1 MKKKSL
7 NIICTALAAA
17 FVLSATGCGANAA
30 SSLLSPQTPDD
41 TSGKLIE
48 VVPEAPEG
56 AAKEAAKETAN
67 EVSNVAAKEAAKAPT
82 TDNNLGAVS
91 GEQIG
96 ANPEEEP
103 ESEKIY
109 IEPQI
114 EPRPEKPDT
123 DPYDWID
130 PSDWDLQPYVDPC
143 IEPYPGYRYDGGP
156 VPETGK
162 LQEINYQT
170 TNELIG
176 GDVREAGYHIVK
188 TTDPDYPYEIDICVG
203 PYPTGGYNLYISD
216 LFYASDL
223 MIITVMEET
232 PEAGSVVT
240 QAFTYPSCAIRLSK
254 LPEEILV
261 ADPEGGSYPLNN
273 TDNNTNYSVD
283 PEGNITPCGV
293 DPKE

>member
-7 NIICTALAAA
+7 NILCTALTAA

-48 VVPEAPEG
+48 VVPEVTEG
-56 AAKEAAKETAN
+56 TTKEVSKDPTKEAPKGPTIEDR
-67 EVSNVAAKEAAKAPT
+67 KT
-82 TDNNLGAVS
+82 TDNNLGAVA
-91 GEQIG
+91 GEQIN
-96 ANPEEEP
+96 ANPEEESK
-103 ESEKIY
+103 SENIY

-114 EPRPEKPDT
+114 EPKPENPDT

-156 VPETGK
+156 VPENGE

-170 TNELIG
+170 TYELIG

-188 TTDPDYPYEIDICVG
+188 TTDPDYPYEIDICAG
-203 PYPTGGYNLYISD
+203 SRPTGGYNLYIAD

-223 MIITVMEET
+223 MVITVMEET

-254 LPEEILV
+254 LPDEILV

-273 TDNNTNYSVD
+273 TDNNTAYSVD
-283 PEGNITPCGV
+283 PDGNITPCGV